1 LGLDNFDHP
10 ILIIKNLPDDA
21 CVACDGDFKPMYMID
36 FLISKSNIIIENI
49 KFIEERGLLEKDIN
63 FDY

>member
-1 LGLDNFDHP
+1 
-10 ILIIKNLPDDA
+10 LPDDA